1 MPKVA
6 TRSAMPS
13 WRNSSEI
20 EPPSSVTRCSRLNAL
35 ATWFACRSAREADSI
50 RSPAIMAVARR
61 SYGMFEA
68 SASSSQS
75 RQGQVKLSPS
85 DW

>member
-1 MPKVA
+1 MPKVD
-6 TRSAMPS
+6 TRSAIPS

-20 EPPSSVTRCSRLNAL
+20 EPPSSVMRCSRLNAL
-35 ATWFACRSAREADSI
+35 ATWFACVSAREAPCT
-50 RSPAIMAVARR
+50 RSPASIAVAKR
-61 SYGMFEA
+61 SYGMFDA

-75 RQGQVKLSPS
+75 RHGQVNESPS